1 MTMPRFEA
9 KLPFPPTINHYYNPI
24 KRGQLVIS
32 EQGKAFHDLVKIML
46 AHRATGET
54 MTGDLA
60 VAVEAWYPNR
70 IKRDLDNLLKPLLDA
85 LQKVGIF
92 KDDSQ
97 IVDLRIVKGGLAK
110 PLGHVF
116 VRVDTVEGGT
126 LCEE

>member
-1 MTMPRFEA
+1 MPRFEA
-9 KLPFPPTINHYYNPI
+9 KLAFPPTVNTYYRNVGGI
-24 KRGQLVIS
+24 MKISRRGRDYAEHVAI
-32 EQGKAFHDLVKIML
+32 AL

-54 MTGDLA
+54 MLGDLA

-70 IKRDLDNLLKPLLDA
+70 RKRDLDNLLKPLLDA
-85 LQKVGIF
+85 LQKAGIF

-126 LCEE
+126 L